1 MRLKALAY
9 GSSPLTQPQPYSIMA
24 PPWKLPFN
32 SSPTKPSSQTLNV
45 SSSDISKRMFNTQHE
60 FWWGHSDPRGPSAPD
75 KRVGRTMG
83 LGLSDPAREKLGE
96 PGRKGKTPRL
106 LCFLWGVTPQG
117 LRRPQTLWTRISVY
131 VRFLPRYIRKHF
143 LLFFMASL

>member
-9 GSSPLTQPQPYSIMA
+9 GSSPLTQPQPYSIRA

-32 SSPTKPSSQTLNV
+32 SSPTKPSSQILNV
-45 SSSDISKRMFNTQHE
+45 CSPDISKRMFNTQHE
-60 FWWGHSDPRGPSAPD
+60 FWWGHSDPRGTSAPD

-96 PGRKGKTPRL
+96 PGRKGKAPRL
-106 LCFLWGVTPQG
+106 SLGEGSNFSG
-117 LRRPQTLWTRISVY
+117 LRRPQTLWTKS
-131 VRFLPRYIRKHF
+131 RFMSGSFPGTGKHF